1 MNPRPTHP
9 ILLDD
14 RDRAMLERLAET
26 AAATVVPAASYTV
39 TLRQGD
45 RPATAITNDVRAFA
59 LEELQRA
66 AAVGPGLECLRT
78 GSVVSV
84 PDLAVEARWPE
95 YRDAA
100 RRYGLRRL
108 LSLPMIQGQ
117 ETVGALNLYGFD
129 HADPFAPE
137 TEAMCA
143 AVAGQA
149 ALALEVLNWN
159 AEATEIMHHA
169 ERQLA
174 VRAAINQAVGIV
186 MVQRR
191 CDDAEA
197 LAWLREQAE
206 LSGRPLA
213 EVAADLVLATS
224 QPRSGQPPVITGR

>member
-45 RPATAITNDVRAFA
+45 RPVTAVTNDVCAFA

-66 AAVGPGLECLRT
+66 AAVGPGLDCLRT

-84 PDLAVEARWPE
+84 PDLALEERWPG
-95 YRDAA
+95 YRHAA
-100 RRYGLRRL
+100 RRYGLRSL
-108 LSLPMIQGQ
+108 LSLPMTRGQ

-129 HADPFAPE
+129 HADTFAPE
-137 TEAMCA
+137 TEAVCA

-159 AEATEIMHHA
+159 AEATEIMHRA

-174 VRAAINQAVGIV
+174 QRAAINQAVGIV

-191 CDDAEA
+191 CDDTQA

-206 LSGRPLA
+206 FSRRPLA
-213 EVAADLVLATS
+213 EVAADLVSATS

>member
-1 MNPRPTHP
+1 MNPRPTRP
-9 ILLDD
+9 MLLDD

-84 PDLAVEARWPE
+84 PDLAVEVRWPE
-95 YRDAA
+95 YRDAV
-100 RRYGLRRL
+100 RRSGLRSL
-108 LSLPMIQGQ
+108 LSLPMIRD
-117 ETVGALNLYGFD
+117 EEAVGALNLYGFD
-129 HADPFAPE
+129 HADTFAPE
-137 TEAMCA
+137 TEAVCT

-149 ALALEVLNWN
+149 SLALEVLSWN
-159 AEATEIMHHA
+159 AQATEIVHRA
-169 ERQLA
+169 ERQLTL
-174 VRAAINQAVGIV
+174 RATINQAVGIV

-191 CDDAEA
+191 CDDTVA
-197 LAWLREQAE
+197 LAWLREQAQ
-206 LSGRPLA
+206 LSRRPLA

>member
-14 RDRAMLERLAET
+14 PERAMLERLAET
-26 AAATVVPAASYTV
+26 AAATVQPAASYTV

-45 RPATAITNDVRAFA
+45 RPVPAITDDVRAFA
-59 LEELQRA
+59 LDELQRA
-66 AAVGPGLECLRT
+66 AIVGPGLECLRT
-78 GSVVSV
+78 GLVVSV

-95 YRDAA
+95 YREAA
-100 RRYGLRRL
+100 RRYGLRSL
-108 LSLPMIQGQ
+108 LSLPMIRGQ

-129 HADPFAPE
+129 HANTFAPDA
-137 TEAMCA
+137 EAVCA

-149 ALALEVLNWN
+149 ALALEVLRWN
-159 AEATEIMHHA
+159 AEATEIMQRA

-191 CDDAEA
+191 CDDTEA

-206 LSGRPLA
+206 LSRRPLA

>member
-45 RPATAITNDVRAFA
+45 RPVTAVTNDVCAFA

-66 AAVGPGLECLRT
+66 AAVGPGLDCLRT

-84 PDLAVEARWPE
+84 PDLALEERWPG
-95 YRDAA
+95 YRHAA
-100 RRYGLRRL
+100 RRYGLRSL
-108 LSLPMIQGQ
+108 LSLPMTRGQ

-129 HADPFAPE
+129 HADTFAPE
-137 TEAMCA
+137 TEAVCA

-159 AEATEIMHHA
+159 AEATEIMHRA

-174 VRAAINQAVGIV
+174 QRAAINQAVGIV

-191 CDDAEA
+191 CDDTQA

-206 LSGRPLA
+206 LSRRPLA
-213 EVAADLVLATS
+213 EVAADLVSATS